1 VVFRKLERQLEKA
14 VESTFGRAFK
24 ASVQPVELAHK
35 LAKEM
40 GDNKWVSVSRVY
52 VPNVYE
58 VYLSPDDYQQFAA
71 FQDAL
76 SREMSAYLTAHAQRE
91 GWTLVGPPAIELYS
105 DADLRLGEF
114 GIATRTEAPSAPVR
128 PVPQQMPPGTP
139 PDQMAPQAAPPDQM
153 APQAAPPGAPPLPP
167 QQPVTP
173 AQVSPQV
180 PPPPVPPPITPPAP
194 PQGFAPTVVLPATPP
209 PVVPGPAP
217 GATYCGALR
226 VGADVFTIAD
236 GGAIIGRSRRA
247 DIVLSDPNVSRQHA
261 EVRREGDSY
270 VVLDLDSTNGVFVNG
285 RPAKR
290 ATLQEG
296 DVIELG
302 ATRLRFERHQ
312 C

>member
-1 VVFRKLERQLEKA
+1 VLAVVFKKLERQLEKA

-35 LAKEM
+35 LVKEM

-58 VYLSPDDYQQFAA
+58 VYLSSEDYHQFVA

-76 SREMSAYLTAHAQRE
+76 SREMSTYLTAHAQQE

-105 DADLRLGEF
+105 DDDLRLGEF
-114 GIATRTEAPSAPVR
+114 GIATRTEAPAAPPLR
-128 PVPQQMPPGTP
+128 PVPQTAPPVQAQP
-139 PDQMAPQAAPPDQM
+139 QAQMAPPPQQQM
-153 APQAAPPGAPPLPP
+153 APPP
-167 QQPVTP
+167 
-173 AQVSPQV
+173 
-180 PPPPVPPPITPPAP
+180 PPAP
-194 PQGFAPTVVLPATPP
+194 PQGFAPTVVLPAAQPPAAPVATP
-209 PVVPGPAP
+209 VAG
-217 GATYCGALR
+217 YCGALR
-226 VGADVFTIAD
+226 VGSDVFTIAD

-247 DIVLSDPNVSRQHA
+247 DIVLADPNISRQHA
-261 EVRREGDSY
+261 EVRKEGDGY
-270 VVLDLDSTNGVFVNG
+270 VVVDLDSTNGVFVNG
-285 RPAKR
+285 RPTKR

>member
-1 VVFRKLERQLEKA
+1 MFRKLERQLEKA

-139 PDQMAPQAAPPDQM
+139 
-153 APQAAPPGAPPLPP
+153 
-167 QQPVTP
+167 
-173 AQVSPQV
+173 
-180 PPPPVPPPITPPAP
+180 
-194 PQGFAPTVVLPATPP
+194 QGFAPTVVLPATPP

-226 VGADVFTIAD
+226 VGPDVFTIAD

>member
-1 VVFRKLERQLEKA
+1 MVFKKLERQLEKA

-35 LAKEM
+35 LVKEM

-58 VYLSPDDYQQFAA
+58 VYLSPDDHQQFAA

-76 SREMSAYLTAHAQRE
+76 SREMSTYLTAHAQQE
-91 GWTLVGPPAIELYS
+91 GWTLVGPPVIELYS
-105 DADLRLGEF
+105 DNDLRLGEF
-114 GIATRTEAPSAPVR
+114 GIATRTEAPAAPAAAPLR
-128 PVPQQMPPGTP
+128 PVPQTGPPVQS
-139 PDQMAPQAAPPDQM
+139 QMAPPAQQM
-153 APQAAPPGAPPLPP
+153 APPAQQMAPP
-167 QQPVTP
+167 QQQM
-173 AQVSPQV
+173 A
-180 PPPPVPPPITPPAP
+180 PPPPPPAP
-194 PQGFAPTVVLPATPP
+194 PQGFAPTVVLPAAQP
-209 PVVPGPAP
+209 PVAPAAAP
-217 GATYCGALR
+217 ATGYCGALR
-226 VGADVFTIAD
+226 VGSDVFTIAD

-247 DIVLSDPNVSRQHA
+247 DIVLADPNISRQHA
-261 EVRREGDSY
+261 EVRREGDAY
-270 VVLDLDSTNGVFVNG
+270 VVVDLDSTNGVFVNG
-285 RPAKR
+285 RPTKR